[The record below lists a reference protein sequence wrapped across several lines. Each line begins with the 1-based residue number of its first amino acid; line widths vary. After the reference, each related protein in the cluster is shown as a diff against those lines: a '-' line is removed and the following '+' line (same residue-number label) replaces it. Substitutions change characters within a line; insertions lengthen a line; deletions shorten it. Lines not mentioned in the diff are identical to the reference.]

1 ANPTGGSFSW
11 TVPNDISSAYDI
23 KVRVSDPN
31 DPEAN
36 DLSDNPFKITAALA
50 VTSPNGGEQWAVGS
64 VKPITW
70 TATGTVANVKLEY
83 SKDNFATATVISA
96 SAPNT
101 GSYTWTIPD
110 AISTTVKV
118 RVTDVSDPAASD
130 TSDANFKIQ
139 GAFTL
144 TTPNGGEAWKINTT
158 RTVAWTTSGTVPNVK
173 LEYSK
178 DNFVADVRVITA
190 SAANTGSY
198 NWIVPDNPTTTARVR
213 VSDVN
218 DGTVLD
224 TSCDVFRFEGF
235 FRLTAPNG
243 GVCWSVGSTRSISW
257 VSGGT
262 ISNVKLE
269 YSVDNF
275 ATSTIIAASAP
286 NTGSYVWAV
295 PDLPTVNVSNPN
307 LRNPRATKVRV
318 SDADAGHP
326 AASDPSN
333 ANFNVDYYLVKWL
346 VR

>member
-1 ANPTGGSFSW
+1 AST
-11 TVPNDISSAYDI
+11 
-23 KVRVSDPN
+23 
-31 DPEAN
+31 
-36 DLSDNPFKITAALA
+36 
-50 VTSPNGGEQWAVGS
+50 Q
-64 VKPITW
+64 PITW

-130 TSDANFKIQ
+130 TSDANFKVQ
-139 GAFTL
+139 DAFT
-144 TTPNGGEAWKINTT
+144 PT

-198 NWIVPDNPTTTARVR
+198 NWIVPDDPTTTARVR

-224 TSCDVFRFEGF
+224 TSDAVFRIEGF
-235 FRLTAPNG
+235 FTL
-243 GVCWSVGSTRSISW
+243 
-257 VSGGT
+257 
-262 ISNVKLE
+262 
-269 YSVDNF
+269 
-275 ATSTIIAASAP
+275 
-286 NTGSYVWAV
+286 
-295 PDLPTVNVSNPN
+295 
-307 LRNPRATKVRV
+307 
-318 SDADAGHP
+318 
-326 AASDPSN
+326 
-333 ANFNVDYYLVKWL
+333 
-346 VR
+346 